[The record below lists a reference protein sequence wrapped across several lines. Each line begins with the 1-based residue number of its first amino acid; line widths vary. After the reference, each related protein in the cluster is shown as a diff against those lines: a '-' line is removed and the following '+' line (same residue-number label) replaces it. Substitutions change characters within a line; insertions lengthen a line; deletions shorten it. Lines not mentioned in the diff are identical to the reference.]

1 MKLKDGML
9 LFHGSYTAVE
19 SIDLDQCMKGKDFGK
34 GFYLTSDPNQAKSFI
49 RSSLIKAQNTGR
61 ASVTQNY
68 GYVSSFRYHEPAK
81 EILVHEFNNA
91 DKEWLWFISQNRRK
105 RLAEELIPLINDSI
119 MNAEIVIGKI
129 ANDTTNPVITA
140 YLNGLYGDVRSE
152 KAVNFAIEQLLP
164 DHLSD
169 QYCFLSEDAICC
181 LEFQEARKY
190 VI

>member
-1 MKLKDGML
+1 
-9 LFHGSYTAVE
+9 
-19 SIDLDQCMKGKDFGK
+19 
-34 GFYLTSDPNQAKSFI
+34 
-49 RSSLIKAQNTGR
+49 
-61 ASVTQNY
+61 
-68 GYVSSFRYHEPAK
+68 
-81 EILVHEFNNA
+81 VHEFNNA

-119 MNAEIVIGKI
+119 LNAEIVIGTI

-181 LEFQEARKY
+181 LEFQEARILPPLLPSAVRLLVKT
-190 VI
+190 V